1 MTETALYRLWMLPGA
16 AFLIASGAVF
26 LCINGQNLPRF
37 EKIPRNRYFGLLTGW
52 FALAWCIPHAQ
63 AVAPSFL
70 LPFMWPLAVIVP
82 IASFFCLDYMTS
94 RAVGGIFIILAYEAL
109 HRSFNLDLPAYSN
122 REKFISDKLPKWQ
135 KVFLRQSE
143 RCRKYTSIFSLFPPA
158 VWHHADD
165 AGSRRSRCRTLQAA
179 SLLSR

>member
-82 IASFFCLDYMTS
+82 IAGFFCLDYMTS

-109 HRSFNLDLPAYSN
+109 HRSFNLDLPLAGVIAITSWLLGACGIW
-122 REKFISDKLPKWQ
+122 ISGIPHHLRDAIRQAGTKKKW
-135 KVFLRQSE
+135 
-143 RCRKYTSIFSLFPPA
+143 KYIYGISLIA
-158 VWHHADD
+158 
-165 AGSRRSRCRTLQAA
+165 AGILFAISGVCLI
-179 SLLSR
+179 